1 MINYIRSNKVT
12 AEQLLNTN
20 DSAWSDDAFLK
31 PVVVDSWLM
40 FGRSIILE
48 LNSDRNLIFNELKF

>member
-40 FGRSIILE
+40 FGKNIIVK
-48 LNSDRNLIFNELKF
+48 LNCRRKFNF